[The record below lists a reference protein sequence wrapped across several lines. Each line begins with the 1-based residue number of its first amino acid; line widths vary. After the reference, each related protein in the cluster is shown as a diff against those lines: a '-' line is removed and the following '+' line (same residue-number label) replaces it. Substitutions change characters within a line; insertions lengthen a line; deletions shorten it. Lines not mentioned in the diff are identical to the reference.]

1 MITIT
6 CMKGID
12 PENIQHK
19 EYLMKMTTDFEE
31 QVCRLI
37 KDGIRNREE
46 SLFTKNVL
54 FEECLQHLR
63 FAHEKS
69 KNFHGRGSVMKV
81 NLKPKPYVAMLYAC
95 PKIVFLLSVYIT
107 YIFLLFSQVYNALFI
122 KQFHNKVLR

>member
-1 MITIT
+1 MVTI
-6 CMKGID
+6 MKGID

-46 SLFTKNVL
+46 SLFTNNVL

-81 NLKPKPYVAMLYAC
+81 NLKPKTYVAMLSAC
-95 PKIVFLLSVYIT
+95 LKIVSLLS
-107 YIFLLFSQVYNALFI
+107 IFSS
-122 KQFHNKVLR
+122 